1 MSLFKEAQS
10 SRKPPRRPKPQMVAY
25 PDYTKSLVTQRR
37 QHPVQAGLTRA
48 GQTGL
53 TAAVLGALVARLMS
67 DKPQHIAAGA
77 LAGGAVGA
85 VPGFVSGKREAES
98 DYSKLLFLRRR
109 AGINEPGELDALLQ
123 HPELLQAMSSKAASV
138 KTAMSPAQVQL
149 AKAIAGALAGG
160 AAGAGWGYEVSP
172 RVSGYDDVEPAR
184 RISGFTGTAT
194 GALLGAILGAGRGSA
209 MAKYLRKPSTIM
221 AVPTG
226 IAAGEIIPTAV
237 ATMHRQSRATKDLAD
252 ATRESAKALADATR
266 ESMHRQSRATKDL
279 ADATRESAIPLA
291 LKQLG
296 RSGIGRGMGAGAGV
310 AGIGALVSGLMRAK
324 TEDEIRKNKSRAGM
338 VGSDFLKYVIPA
350 MVGGG
355 VVGSLGTNNG

>member
-252 ATRESAKALADATR
+252 ATRESA
-266 ESMHRQSRATKDL
+266 
-279 ADATRESAIPLA
+279 IPLA

-324 TEDEIRKNKSRAGM
+324 TEDEIRKNRSRAGM

-355 VVGSLGTNNG
+355 VVGSMGGAQ

>member
-109 AGINEPGELDALLQ
+109 AVYLL
-123 HPELLQAMSSKAASV
+123 LTSDQAQM
-138 KTAMSPAQVQL
+138 TRPAMARSQ
-149 AKAIAGALAGG
+149 
-160 AAGAGWGYEVSP
+160 SP
-172 RVSGYDDVEPAR
+172 RKSAR
-184 RISGFTGTAT
+184 R
-194 GALLGAILGAGRGSA
+194 
-209 MAKYLRKPSTIM
+209 
-221 AVPTG
+221 
-226 IAAGEIIPTAV
+226 E
-237 ATMHRQSRATKDLAD
+237 
-252 ATRESAKALADATR
+252 
-266 ESMHRQSRATKDL
+266 
-279 ADATRESAIPLA
+279 
-291 LKQLG
+291 
-296 RSGIGRGMGAGAGV
+296 
-310 AGIGALVSGLMRAK
+310 
-324 TEDEIRKNKSRAGM
+324 
-338 VGSDFLKYVIPA
+338 
-350 MVGGG
+350 
-355 VVGSLGTNNG
+355 